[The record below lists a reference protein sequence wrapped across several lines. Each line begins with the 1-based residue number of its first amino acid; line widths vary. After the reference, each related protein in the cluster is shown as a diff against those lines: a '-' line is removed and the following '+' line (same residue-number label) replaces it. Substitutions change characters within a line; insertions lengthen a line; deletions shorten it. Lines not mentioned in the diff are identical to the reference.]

1 MSNPTDPLEEVRQMR
16 LAQLRACALQQ
27 AQNIRQ
33 LHEQA
38 DKLAAAP
45 GPDGNADTPPDR
57 KETMTDIV
65 NVTLDA
71 RGLFCPEPVMMLHNQ
86 IRDMQIGEVVE
97 VLATDPSTKRD
108 FLKFC
113 NFLDQEL
120 LASDEQDGVLRF
132 LIRKASE
139 AG

>member
-1 MSNPTDPLEEVRQMR
+1 
-16 LAQLRACALQQ
+16 
-27 AQNIRQ
+27 
-33 LHEQA
+33 
-38 DKLAAAP
+38 
-45 GPDGNADTPPDR
+45 
-57 KETMTDIV
+57 MTDIV

-120 LASDEQDGVLRF
+120 LSSDEQDGVLRF